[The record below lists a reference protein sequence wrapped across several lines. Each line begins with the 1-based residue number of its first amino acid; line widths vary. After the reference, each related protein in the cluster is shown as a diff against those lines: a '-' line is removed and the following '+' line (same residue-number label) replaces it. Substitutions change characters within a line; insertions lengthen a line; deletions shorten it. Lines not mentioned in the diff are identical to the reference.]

1 VVNIAQRNLDAA
13 VTTSPV
19 TAESRSEATRRDPRS
34 TPPRSD
40 VGTIILHWSTAFAFV
55 VSLLTGFR
63 IATFGFVA
71 PRFAQW
77 LSPILPQG
85 EMWTWHFLASLALFV
100 CSSTYLIYIFR
111 SGLTRR
117 NALKRL
123 KVVLIPAAQK
133 KRWQGVNI
141 GLHWFV
147 YTLITVMTVTG
158 IIIYLGYGDWW
169 VWIHSVTAIVG
180 LAYIFVHVVG
190 HYLGGGWWELFRL
203 FRPAKLVRTKGTLA
217 YPLLIAVGV
226 GVSTLALTAG
236 VDWITRDTLV
246 ITRVAK
252 GPKIDGFLDDAV
264 WTKARPVFVHTQQGA
279 NLGGRGESLVEIRAV
294 HDGKNV
300 YFAFK
305 WEDPTR
311 SYRRVPLIKGADGWH
326 LLAHR
331 KDVNDVTDFYEDK
344 LAIGFS
350 RSPTFGAGESTYLGS
365 RPLPD
370 KPPPMN
376 GLGYRYTAPGNL
388 MDVWQWK
395 ASRGGMLGYVD
406 NMYFEAPREP
416 TPDEAAGKN
425 RYEAGYWVDPGRAFY
440 SYNYVHEPP
449 GGYREPIGVHR
460 LPKDWK
466 VTLAALGHFDLD
478 PDSSDSEGARWW
490 MTEEESVPYSK
501 EVDATIPVGTV
512 IPGVLISGKYE
523 GERAAIHGAAHWSDG
538 HWYLETVRAIRTSS
552 KYDQQ
557 FIPGRNLYMW
567 VNVFDHT
574 QIRHTRHVRPVRVV
588 LPDSGQ

>member
-1 VVNIAQRNLDAA
+1 MVDIVQRDLSSTATSSSAA
-13 VTTSPV
+13 P
-19 TAESRSEATRRDPRS
+19 ESRNQTTRRDPRN

-40 VGTIILHWSTAFAFV
+40 VGTIVLHWSTAVAFV

-85 EMWTWHFLASLALFV
+85 EMWTWHFLASLALFF
-100 CSSTYLIYIFR
+100 CSSAYLIYMLR
-111 SGLTRR
+111 SGLVPR
-117 NALKRL
+117 NRLKRV
-123 KVVLIPAAQK
+123 KIVLIPAAQR
-133 KRWQGVNI
+133 KRWEGANI
-141 GLHWFV
+141 GLHWFI
-147 YTLITVMTVTG
+147 YALITVMTVTG
-158 IIIYLGYGDWW
+158 IILYLGYGDWW

-180 LAYIFVHVVG
+180 LAYIFVHVIS
-190 HYLGGGWWELFRL
+190 HYMYGGWWQLFRL
-203 FRPAKLVRTKGTLA
+203 FRPAKLVRTKATLA

-226 GVSTLALTAG
+226 GTATLAVTAG
-236 VDWITRDTLV
+236 IDWVTRDTLV
-246 ITRVAK
+246 IARVSK
-252 GPKIDGFLDDAV
+252 PPKIDGFLNDAV
-264 WTKARPVFVHTQQGA
+264 WAKARPVFVHTQQGA
-279 NLGGRGESLVEIRAV
+279 NLGGTGESLVEIRAV

-326 LLAHR
+326 LLAHH
-331 KDVNDVTDFYEDK
+331 KDINDVTDFYEDK

-350 RSPTFGAGESTYLGS
+350 RSPTFGSGESTYLGS

-376 GLGYRYTAPGNL
+376 GLGYHYTAPGNL

-395 ASRGGMLGYVD
+395 ASRGGLLGYVD

-416 TPDEAAGKN
+416 TPEEAAGKN

-449 GGYREPIGVHR
+449 GGYRGPIGVHR

-466 VTLAALGHFDLD
+466 ATVAALGHFDLN

-490 MTEEESVPYSK
+490 MTEDESVPYSK

-523 GERAAIHGAAHWSDG
+523 GERAAIRGAVHWSDG
-538 HWYLETVRAIRTSS
+538 HWYLETVRALRTGS
-552 KYDQQ
+552 KYDHD

-574 QIRHTRHVRPVRVV
+574 QIRHTRHARPVRIVV
-588 LPDSGQ
+588 QD